1 MAPRIDWDA
10 HRLLFVEG
18 EQQPNGRI
26 DFLNLKEVSERF
38 NTDYR
43 YVRRIAADQHWQEE
57 KAKFVASIDEARRRN
72 KIEKRMERIDEFEE
86 DCAQISTA
94 GLRHIKLHFNALME
108 AAKSGKTVD
117 HRLLESL
124 SRAAER
130 FQKVGCVAFGLP
142 NENLHEE
149 GNVEH
154 KIDLSRLPDDKLFQL
169 REIAR
174 LAGNQPGNS
183 QT

>member
-1 MAPRIDWDA
+1 MAPRIDWAA
-10 HRLLFVEG
+10 HKTLFVEG
-18 EQQPNGRI
+18 ELQPNGRI
-26 DFLNLKEVSERF
+26 DFLTLKEVSERF

-43 YVRRIAADQHWQEE
+43 YVRRVAAEQHWQEE
-57 KAKFVASIDEARRRN
+57 RAAFERSLDEARRRN
-72 KIEKRMERIDEFEE
+72 KIEKRIERIDAFEE

-94 GLRHIKLHFNALME
+94 GLQHIKIHFNALMRSAQE
-108 AAKSGKTVD
+108 GKAVD
-117 HRLLESL
+117 HRMLESL

-142 NENLHEE
+142 NENLREE
-149 GNVEH
+149 GQVEH

-174 LAGNQPGNS
+174 LAGDQSGD
-183 QT
+183 T